1 MAHHKNICYAPFI
14 HQYIHPNDG
23 PRVCCMSEADL
34 GTHTAES
41 LDLAKYWQSDY
52 YQDIRRRMSAG
63 EKFDMCSECWKLE
76 ADGGDSDRLTFHDK
90 YKANGSPKLDMVK
103 GTEIGKPLDLD
114 IRPSNLCNLKCRMC
128 TPKYSSQLAKEQIKN
143 PYLKKWNGGH
153 SEEDN
158 ADIMTEANIEFVT
171 SGLTDDSDIKF
182 LGGEPTI
189 MPEVSQILDKL
200 IFDGKTSCNIHITTN
215 CTNFNN
221 QAMFDKL
228 KKFRSV
234 GAQLSIDGMGK
245 TLEYIRSPLHWDK
258 AQEVITQWVNITTDR
273 QIHFTLQALNLF
285 NVYDFLFWLADY
297 NKAIDE
303 SIITLPV
310 EFYNIN
316 TPDWSQIK
324 NLPVDARHNEIKRIL
339 NITDPY
345 VIRLMKESMRPA
357 TIVFEDLLKDS
368 SEPDLWLISK
378 ATKDFDSA
386 RKQHI
391 KDYVPIVYSFIDDIY
406 DKLSDPKAPK

>member
-1 MAHHKNICYAPFI
+1 
-14 HQYIHPNDG
+14 
-23 PRVCCMSEADL
+23 
-34 GTHTAES
+34 
-41 LDLAKYWQSDY
+41 
-52 YQDIRRRMSAG
+52 
-63 EKFDMCSECWKLE
+63 
-76 ADGGDSDRLTFHDK
+76 
-90 YKANGSPKLDMVK
+90 
-103 GTEIGKPLDLD
+103 
-114 IRPSNLCNLKCRMC
+114 MC

-200 IFDGKTSCNIHITTN
+200 IFDRKTSCNIHITTN

-303 SIITLPV
+303 SIITLTV
-310 EFYNIN
+310 EFYNII

-391 KDYVPIVYSFIDDIY
+391 KDYVSIVYSFIDDIY